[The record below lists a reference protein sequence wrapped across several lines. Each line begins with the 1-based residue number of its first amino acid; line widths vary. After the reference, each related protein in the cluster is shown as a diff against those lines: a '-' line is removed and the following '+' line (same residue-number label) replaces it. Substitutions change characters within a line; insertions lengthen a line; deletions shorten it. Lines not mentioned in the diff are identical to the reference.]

1 MSLLGYG
8 NEHHQNV
15 AYASRLSITLGR
27 AQSAKE
33 LYNIYIIIIEYFFV
47 SRFALLGGWP
57 WWGGQLGDLVN

>member
-15 AYASRLSITLGR
+15 AYASCLSITLGR

-47 SRFALLGGWP
+47 GGFALLGGWP
-57 WWGGQLGDLVN
+57 